1 MGSNQS
7 KARSKSQVKKTPR
20 DLEVIESQ
28 VTKAINWVEEDP
40 AGRSQRKA
48 SKLFQVGLKR
58 LQNRMKGVPPPRIAH
73 ARQQLM
79 TPSEEQVAAEFILSL
94 ADHGFPITRKDA
106 RVYLSSVIRNRRPDY
121 ELCPMNFVDRF
132 LKRHPEI
139 RSCFRLSLD
148 RVRAGA
154 ANPETVADHF
164 KKFETV
170 SHNVARC
177 NIFNMDE
184 KGGTVGEVNRA
195 KVLVRK
201 STRPILI
208 QDGNQENVTIV
219 ECISADGTAIC
230 PTYIF
235 KGKYVLSKWKENDPL
250 KANFTVTDN
259 GWTNT
264 EVCLSWLRDVFDV
277 ETREKAAGLP
287 RLLVWDGHVSH
298 MSYEAAVYARENNIT
313 LFCLPP
319 HSTALLQPLDKVVF
333 GPLSK
338 ALSEEIEKASVTGQ
352 PAQKEDFPRLY
363 AAARHVALTSETILK
378 SFEATGLVP
387 FDPDRIDLSTKLPP
401 KINEVELPLHID
413 RFTEEAAREGDC
425 SVGSASGAGQ
435 VYGAAGPNSD
445 SPASGGVS
453 FGEIKELI
461 ETPAQTEEGQRY
473 QVALAATYNHLLG
486 SAARETLTHRWANKI
501 NIAAHARKDGSQRRI
516 GKGTA
521 TILTNDAYIQEKA
534 EKKAKAEEE
543 ERAKQDR
550 KKERER
556 KRTLKRIQDD
566 LRKKKKEEQKEER
579 QHQKEQ
585 KEQEKAKIKARQ
597 SKEREQE
604 ATAKEQQAKMRQSRR
619 GGRKGAEAQ
628 N

>member
-208 QDGNQENVTIV
+208 Q
-219 ECISADGTAIC
+219 
-230 PTYIF
+230 
-235 KGKYVLSKWKENDPL
+235 
-250 KANFTVTDN
+250 
-259 GWTNT
+259 
-264 EVCLSWLRDVFDV
+264 
-277 ETREKAAGLP
+277 
-287 RLLVWDGHVSH
+287 
-298 MSYEAAVYARENNIT
+298 
-313 LFCLPP
+313 
-319 HSTALLQPLDKVVF
+319 ALLQPLDKVVF